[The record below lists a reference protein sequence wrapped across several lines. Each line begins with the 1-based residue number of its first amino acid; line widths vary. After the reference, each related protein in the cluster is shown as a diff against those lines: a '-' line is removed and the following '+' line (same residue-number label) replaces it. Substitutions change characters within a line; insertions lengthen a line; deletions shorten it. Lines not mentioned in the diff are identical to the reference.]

1 MLNLR
6 QVDEKSKG
14 LGTNGY
20 ETVQKSAIRFNPD
33 ALIGNMGE
41 SLQFS
46 DDDNNFQ
53 DGGDESVAAWGSFA
67 DLEHSQII

>member
-14 LGTNGY
+14 LGTNGC

-33 ALIGNMGE
+33 ALIG
-41 SLQFS
+41 
-46 DDDNNFQ
+46 NNFQ